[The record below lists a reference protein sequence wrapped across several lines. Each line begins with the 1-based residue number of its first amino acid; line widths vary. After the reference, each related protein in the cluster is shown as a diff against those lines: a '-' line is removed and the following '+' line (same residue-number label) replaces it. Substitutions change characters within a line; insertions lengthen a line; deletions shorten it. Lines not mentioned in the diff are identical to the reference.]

1 MLRTLHS
8 DTKINILNPNLDVK
22 MFIKGVQTYLESIFS
37 VPFVP
42 NKKMLW
48 LALKTLKVWVEE
60 SVLQTLQ
67 FKQPLFKVTSFKEIF
82 LWIFN
87 LEQKIIVPSK
97 HDNNYNFQLSK
108 KKRSMQPCS
117 NDSIQTKVCVADIS
131 FLGTHFLSF
140 TF

>member
-1 MLRTLHS
+1 MICYISLKNNLTALTAKEYSLTVIRSWLYALLQGDSMLWTLRS

-22 MFIKGVQTYLESIFS
+22 MFIKGVQTYLESLFS

-60 SVLQTLQ
+60 SVLRTLQ
-67 FKQPLFKVTSFKEIF
+67 FKQPLFKVTFFKEIF

-97 HDNNYNFQLSK
+97 HNNN
-108 KKRSMQPCS
+108 
-117 NDSIQTKVCVADIS
+117 
-131 FLGTHFLSF
+131 
-140 TF
+140 